1 MSQCSDTLLR
11 NVYPDDITLVHQ
23 FLRRA
28 KELCQN
34 DKLEVVYSGT
44 QEHLWRVLFT
54 IRRLDESDTFKGG
67 CMREGFQ
74 RSDILVFLRCT
85 ELKMKVIVCTATIQI
100 EQ

>member
-1 MSQCSDTLLR
+1 MCSDALLR

-54 IRRLDESDTFKGG
+54 IRRLDEREIRTFKGG
-67 CMREGFQ
+67 WMKEGF
-74 RSDILVFLRCT
+74 
-85 ELKMKVIVCTATIQI
+85 KVRYQYPSK
-100 EQ
+100 

>member
-1 MSQCSDTLLR
+1 MLKKLPVLCSCVSQCSDTLLR

-54 IRRLDESDTFKGG
+54 IRRLDEG
-67 CMREGFQ
+67 E
-74 RSDILVFLRCT
+74 IPLR
-85 ELKMKVIVCTATIQI
+85 VDA
-100 EQ
+100 